1 MDIKDLREKIDSIDG
16 QMVKLF
22 EERMRISGDIGR
34 YKSGIGMPVLDPERE
49 RAKLKEIYDM
59 CEPASADYA
68 EKLYSY
74 IFELSRSYQN
84 DLKQEKCETS
94 KRIAEALGSTPDD
107 FPVRPTVACQG
118 DEGSYSQQAAEKL
131 FMRPGIMHF
140 RSFEDVFSS
149 IKQGLCTYGVLPI
162 ENSTAGSVNRIYDLM
177 MENDFSIIRSIRVKV
192 DHCLLANKGT
202 KLADIREIYSHSQAI
217 AQCSEFLNSLK
228 DVKVI
233 PCENT
238 AAAAK
243 AVSESGRTDRASISS
258 GVCSELYGLECL
270 SSSIQNTDNNYTRFI
285 CISKNLEIYP
295 GADKTSIMMILPHR
309 PGALYRV
316 LACFYALGINLIK
329 LESRPLPG
337 SNFEFMFYFDL
348 DASVYSPEFK
358 NLFDCLEG
366 LYTQMKYLGSYSEM
380 V

>member
-1 MDIKDLREKIDSIDG
+1 MDIKGLREKIDEIDG
-16 QMVKLF
+16 QLVKLF

-49 RAKLKEIYDM
+49 RAKLKEIYDS
-59 CEPASADYA
+59 CDPQAADYA

-84 DLKQEKCETS
+84 NLKQEKCETS
-94 KRIAEALGSTPDD
+94 QRIADALESTPED

-118 DEGSYSQQAAEKL
+118 EEGSYSQQAAEKL
-131 FMRPGIMHF
+131 FKRPGIMHF
-140 RSFEDVFSS
+140 GTFEDVFSA
-149 IKQGLCTYGVLPI
+149 IKQGLCTYGVLPV

-192 DHCLLANKGT
+192 DHCLLANRGT
-202 KLADIREIYSHSQAI
+202 KISDIREIYSHSQAI
-217 AQCSEFLNSLK
+217 SQCSDFLRTLK
-228 DVKVI
+228 DVKII

-243 AVSESGRTDRASISS
+243 AVSESGKTDRASISS
-258 GVCSELYGLECL
+258 GVCAGLYDLDCL
-270 SSSIQNTDNNYTRFI
+270 SSSIQNNDNNYTRFI

-295 GADKTSIMMILPHR
+295 GSDKTSIMMILPHR